1 MDVLD
6 QLDRIPGIPKPI
18 KPQTHRLLDW
28 ATIGAFFVIGGLL
41 WKNNKRGTIAALA
54 NGGMVLG
61 ATLMTDYDGNGER
74 PLSFH
79 THGKLDI
86 GQLSL
91 AAASPHLFGFA
102 DEHPVAAWIFRAQAM
117 TETTVVSL
125 TDWDANRQK
134 RRLFGR
140 AA

>member
-6 QLDRIPGIPKPI
+6 ELDRIPRLPKAI
-18 KPQTHRLLDW
+18 KPRAHRMLDW
-28 ATIGAFFVIGGLL
+28 ATIGTFFILGGLM
-41 WKNNKRGTIAALA
+41 WRRNKRGTIAALV

-61 ATLMTDYDGNGER
+61 ATLATDYEGNGER

-79 THGKLDI
+79 THGKLDV

-91 AAASPHLFGFA
+91 AAACPHLFGFA
-102 DEHPVAAWIFRAQAM
+102 DEHPGHAWVFRAQAM
-117 TETTVVSL
+117 TETVLVRM
-125 TDWDANRQK
+125 TDWEANRK
-134 RRLFGR
+134 KRLFRR